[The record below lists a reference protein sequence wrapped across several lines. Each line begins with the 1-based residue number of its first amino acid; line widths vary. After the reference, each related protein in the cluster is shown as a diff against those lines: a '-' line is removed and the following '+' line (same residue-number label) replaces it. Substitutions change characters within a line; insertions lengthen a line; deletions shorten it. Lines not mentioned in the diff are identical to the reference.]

1 MFFPLDV
8 EVVFVIPV
16 KISFNY
22 LLDNILV
29 LLLAQLGLLLARLG
43 LGGLDRHGRMQ
54 TNRKNIAFLW
64 KEKMVE

>member
-1 MFFPLDV
+1 MSFPLDV

-16 KISFNY
+16 KVSFNY

-54 TNRKNIAFLW
+54 TK
-64 KEKMVE
+64 